1 MYDNLLMRMAIV
13 KKFCGKEDSWIFQP
27 QRGAII
33 MIGLAYTRI
42 ATEQ

>member
-27 QRGAII
+27 QRATKIVI
-33 MIGLAYTRI
+33 DFAYACI